1 MNVRLR
7 YPYLSLAFM
16 ANRLRVCWFLNQ
28 TQPPRRGVINH
39 ARTDG
44 AMLGVNLLLGRS
56 YPTSGDYR
64 HSGMLTMLMPAA
76 KLYPSPGLC
85 DVWLNR
91 REQGN
96 RQCCTVIKP
105 PHNFV
110 EGTLLASCTAIKRAT
125 LPVIRRLAGNGKWS
139 GGWPP
144 SGPLN
149 SLTAGRRALVRAR
162 PQGVVR
168 SLIPMQRLLRPA
180 GSSSIPG
187 VIHG

>member
-16 ANRLRVCWFLNQ
+16 ANHLRVCWFLNQ

-56 YPTSGDYR
+56 YPTRGDYR
-64 HSGMLTMLMPAA
+64 HSGMLAMRLPAA
-76 KLYPSPGLC
+76 KPCLSPGHC

-105 PHNFV
+105 PPNFV
-110 EGTLLASCTAIKRAT
+110 EGTLLANGSTAIKRAT
-125 LPVIRRLAGNGKWS
+125 LPVKRRWLVTASGLAVGHRQAQLILGR
-139 GGWPP
+139 WPP
-144 SGPLN
+144 GITPWLK
-149 SLTAGRRALVRAR
+149 
-162 PQGVVR
+162 
-168 SLIPMQRLLRPA
+168 PA
-180 GSSSIPG
+180 GSSSIHG
-187 VIHG
+187 VIRGAPIAITGRGYLS